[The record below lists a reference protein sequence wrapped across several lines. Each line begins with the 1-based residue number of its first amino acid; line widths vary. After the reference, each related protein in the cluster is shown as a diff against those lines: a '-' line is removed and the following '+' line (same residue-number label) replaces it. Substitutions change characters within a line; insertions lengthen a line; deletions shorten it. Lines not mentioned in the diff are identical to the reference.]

1 MKPLGRKKG
10 STEAAIILRQDKVLR
25 LLLQNRTQEEI
36 RQELNISEDTVRRD
50 IAAVRE
56 ELKEKIDKANLRPI
70 KESFAE
76 KDLLLREAWDIYNRP
91 PKKGVNRKGEGTEE
105 DDSARKLYAIDRLI
119 KLSAEKDRLAGLIE
133 VGPRVGVQVGIT
145 DGRSFTEHAAAFT
158 NMMPP
163 QLRNAVIAWA
173 REKFAAGTESTV
185 LPGTG

>member
-76 KDLLLREAWDIYNRP
+76 KDLLVREAWDIYNRP

-119 KLSAEKDRLAGLIE
+119 KLSAEKDRLAGLIQYM
-133 VGPRVGVQVGIT
+133 GGVQVGVHVAPA
-145 DGRSFTEHAAAFT
+145 RSATEIMAGFL
-158 NMMPP
+158 NQMPSE
-163 QLRNAVIAWA
+163 LRNANIAWLRQKYGVEGRSRPVPTA
-173 REKFAAGTESTV
+173 
-185 LPGTG
+185 